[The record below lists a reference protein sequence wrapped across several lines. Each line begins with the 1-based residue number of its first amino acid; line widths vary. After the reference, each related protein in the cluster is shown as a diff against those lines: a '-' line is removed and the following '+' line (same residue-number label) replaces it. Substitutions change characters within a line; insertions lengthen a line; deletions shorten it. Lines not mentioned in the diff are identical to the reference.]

1 MLRFGFL
8 LPRSLGLWTFPVLPV
23 INHGLLLPPRLS
35 TIPYN
40 FLTELLVFSNDL
52 ICSLIFFACFA
63 SSLLIF
69 HIYFSI
75 LIMSY
80 LMFHC
85 ALGVFLSMFLGIFQF
100 RWVRY
105 MQLEVDHN
113 LASFPGESYFYVLL
127 KEICNSSKRFFI
139 YCISCC
145 IELISLRKEV
155 VRFSIICLRPSENVW
170 FNFLLTL
177 VNSSEIFTCSFS
189 IVSLNSF

>member
-1 MLRFGFL
+1 
-8 LPRSLGLWTFPVLPV
+8 
-23 INHGLLLPPRLS
+23 
-35 TIPYN
+35 
-40 FLTELLVFSNDL
+40 
-52 ICSLIFFACFA
+52 
-63 SSLLIF
+63 
-69 HIYFSI
+69 
-75 LIMSY
+75 
-80 LMFHC
+80 
-85 ALGVFLSMFLGIFQF
+85 
-100 RWVRY
+100 

-155 VRFSIICLRPSENVW
+155 VRFSIICLRPSENFW

-189 IVSLNSF
+189 IVSLNSFWDLNWWVTISCLKSGWDLKLFIVIGVFWNWFSVSMHFRGKTMIDPFEFSCV